1 MLRRILVVFLIV
13 SITCVTC
20 VSTSAQETTQ
30 TQEAL
35 QATLEASFQT
45 ELTIYAKTHTP
56 AEVVAYA
63 QARLNAMTTEA
74 VLPNPDGSV
83 NLFSELFAEEPILFY
98 DPSITFGGGG
108 GGSGQLAF
116 CLRTRGEECRRTYNS
131 ELFASAAVST
141 GMMAGCVAITV
152 GSGLIICAAAA
163 LVAHALAIAAAR
175 ERYSACNSRAQS
187 DCYLQYGG
195 PR

>member
-1 MLRRILVVFLIV
+1 MLRSILAVFLVV

-30 TQEAL
+30 TTEE
-35 QATLEASFQT
+35 LEASLQSYFEAEMT
-45 ELTIYAKTHTP
+45 AYAKTHTQD
-56 AEVVAYA
+56 EVIAYA
-63 QARLNAMTTEA
+63 QARLDAMTAEA
-74 VLPNPDGSV
+74 LLPDADAEV

-98 DPSITFGGGG
+98 DPVITYGGGG
-108 GGSGQLAF
+108 GGSGQLQY

-163 LVAHALAIAAAR
+163 LVAHGLAIAAAR

-195 PR
+195 TR